1 MCRVVRYDRPVPVKP
16 SLTSIRSVANPADP
30 RYRRTRDQICAATRR
45 LLETTDAPRLTFGQ
59 VATAAEVN
67 RSTVH
72 QHYASRHELV
82 ADALAN
88 DLAEI
93 AGPLDRCPF
102 DRAGEVPS
110 ELIEM
115 FTAAD
120 DQCAILD
127 RLSGTDRGLVA
138 ARLTEL
144 LADLLADRFR
154 TGARPAGFDPVRP
167 GDHARYVAGGLVQ
180 LLLGRP
186 LDEPRRPSDERAAQ
200 AWRLIAPLSAAD
212 A

>member
-1 MCRVVRYDRPVPVKP
+1 MPVEP
-16 SLTSIRSVANPADP
+16 SVTSIRSVANPADP
-30 RYRRTRDQICAATRR
+30 RYRRTRAQICAATRR
-45 LLETTDAPRLTFGQ
+45 LLETTDAQRLTFGQ

-82 ADALAN
+82 ADALAT

-102 DRAGEVPS
+102 DRSGEVPS
-110 ELIEM
+110 ELVEM
-115 FTAAD
+115 FAAGEQ
-120 DQCAILD
+120 QCAILD

-138 ARLTEL
+138 VRLTEL
-144 LADLLADRFR
+144 LAARLVDRFAD
-154 TGARPAGFDPVRP
+154 GARPPGFDQVPAA
-167 GDHARYVAGGLVQ
+167 DHAHYVAGGLVQ
-180 LLLGRP
+180 LLL
-186 LDEPRRPSDERAAQ
+186 DRPSGDRRRAAEQ
-200 AWRLIAPLSAAD
+200 RADEAWRLIAPLSVAQVTAG